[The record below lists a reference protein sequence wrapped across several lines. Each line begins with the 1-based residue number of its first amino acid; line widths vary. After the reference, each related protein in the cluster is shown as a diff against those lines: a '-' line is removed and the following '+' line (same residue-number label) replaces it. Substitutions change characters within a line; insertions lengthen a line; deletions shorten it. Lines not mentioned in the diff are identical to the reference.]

1 MRRMPP
7 KTAPAPIPLTVLT
20 GFLGAGK
27 TTLLNRLLRDPA
39 LADAAVVVN
48 EAGEVGIDHLLVE
61 HVADGIVALAGGCLC
76 CSMRGDLIQT
86 LEDLLRARDNGRI
99 PPFARLVI
107 ETSGLADPV
116 PILQTLTLHPYLA
129 MRYRLAAVVTA
140 FDAVDGPDVV
150 ERHEE
155 ARRQLAMADRIV
167 LTKTDVADPSRLA
180 AAQATLSRIAPAA
193 EAMDAAQADARALI
207 AEPPL
212 RARDLDQPPTGHGTV
227 STVSLVSE
235 AALTRQSYD
244 LFVEL
249 LRSAH
254 GPKLLRLKGLVKIIE
269 EPRRPLVLQGVR
281 HVFAEPRFLDGWPDE
296 DPRTRLV
303 AIGENLAPDLL
314 AGLYAAFAGQA
325 APDRADRAALMDNPL
340 APRAGGLLG

>member
-1 MRRMPP
+1 MPP

-76 CSMRGDLIQT
+76 CSMRGDLIRT

-107 ETSGLADPV
+107 ETSGLADPI

-140 FDAVDGPDVV
+140 FDAVDGPAVV

-167 LTKTDVADPSRLA
+167 LTKTDVADTDQLSA
-180 AAQATLSRIAPAA
+180 ARATIGRIAPAA
-193 EAMDAAQADARALI
+193 EIVISGEVGAQALI
-207 AEPPL
+207 AEPPI
-212 RARDLDQPPTGHGTV
+212 RVRDLDQPPTGHGDV
-227 STVSLVSE
+227 STISLVSE
-235 AALTRQSYD
+235 AALTRRSYD

-254 GPKLLRLKGLVKIIE
+254 GPKLLRLKGLVRIVE
-269 EPRRPLVLQGVR
+269 EPGRPLVLQGVR
-281 HVFAEPRFLDGWPDE
+281 HVFSEPRFLDSWPDG
-296 DPRTRLV
+296 DPRSRLV
-303 AIGENLAPDLL
+303 AIGEGLAPDLL
-314 AGLYAAFAGQA
+314 AGLYAAFAGQT
-325 APDRADRAALMDNPL
+325 APDRADSAALLENPL
-340 APRAGGLLG
+340 APRAGGLFA